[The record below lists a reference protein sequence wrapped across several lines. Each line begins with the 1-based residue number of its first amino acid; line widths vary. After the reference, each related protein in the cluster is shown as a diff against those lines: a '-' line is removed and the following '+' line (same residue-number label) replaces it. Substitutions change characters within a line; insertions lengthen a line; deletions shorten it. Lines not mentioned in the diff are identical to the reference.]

1 MDFEHWKKHA
11 GGAHRWTTERARE
24 CGIMNGL
31 RKREGVGGGPIEPGG
46 HVDTARAAGL
56 STYILG
62 LIHFRLGDYEQ
73 AVAKFHE
80 AVTRCGGVDALEEMF
95 AWSVTVF
102 ALDFEHE
109 PVRTV
114 IEAAYQQL
122 GRPAPQFCRGA
133 QPESRQ

>member
-1 MDFEHWKKHA
+1 MDGLKQ
-11 GGAHRWTTERARE
+11 GERV
-24 CGIMNGL
+24 GL
-31 RKREGVGGGPIEPGG
+31 NPMGPGG
-46 HVDTARAAGL
+46 RMDAARAAGL

-62 LIHFRLGDYEQ
+62 LIHFRLGDYDQ

-80 AVTRCGGVDALEEMF
+80 AVTRCGGVDALEDLF
-95 AWSVTVF
+95 SWSITSF
-102 ALDFEHE
+102 ALDFDPE